1 MRQERDSLGDLLLSD
16 DDYFGIGTARLSATA
31 TLPGVAFPME
41 IPYNI
46 VRVRQAQAIAFE
58 RNKYWKVSLASA
70 VIKATESLLSDEI
83 ALSRHLKVNPLHGGG
98 ARSLVLNVDEIISN
112 VALEKMGSIKG
123 EYHSVASLLQ
133 LDKGSSQHETF
144 LTAVHITLVEEIAMM
159 NEAIESLLG
168 KLKQQANIF
177 QKQGTVATLQ
187 FQEVEISNIGAEFFR
202 CYESLLR
209 SRQQLEWFRSC
220 LLPCWQGPPE
230 ALLALREIVGIDL
243 AVSKAPHDFPWNV
256 DLYVRFSSFLK
267 VTAMLLLYF
276 CNKMKVLIG
285 CSKELEL
292 PRRRANPSFNPAG
305 RDFLIPDTVSQLVF
319 SIIGADATVSA
330 AAGAS
335 VDGAMAYVPLFS
347 SQLVWGTK
355 WLTSAVQLLDEKFV
369 DELTGEAKTGSK
381 TIAETPL
388 QAEKLVSVLGY
399 DRAVQVARIAA
410 LTKKP
415 VRTVVSKMKLLTEEQ
430 LDQYLPTTL
439 EEEGLL

>member
-1 MRQERDSLGDLLLSD
+1 MSD
-16 DDYFGIGTARLSATA
+16 DDYFGIATARLSATA
-31 TLPGVAFPME
+31 TLPGAAFPME

-46 VRVRQAQAIAFE
+46 VRIRQAQAITFE
-58 RNKYWKVSLASA
+58 RNKSWKISLTSA

-83 ALSRHLKVNPLHGGG
+83 AVAKHLKVNPLHGGG

-112 VALEKMGSIKG
+112 VALEKMGSMKG
-123 EYHSVASLLQ
+123 EYHSVASLVQ
-133 LDKGSSQHETF
+133 LDKGSSQLETF
-144 LTAVHITLVEEIAMM
+144 LTAVHITLIEEITIM
-159 NEAIESLLG
+159 NEAIESLL
-168 KLKQQANIF
+168 KKIKQQANIF

-187 FQEVEISNIGAEFFR
+187 FQEVEISTIGAEFFR

-209 SRQQLEWFRSC
+209 SRQQLEWFRAC

-230 ALLALREIVGIDL
+230 ALLALRGIVGIDL

-267 VTAMLLLYF
+267 VTAMLLLCF

-285 CSKELEL
+285 CSKELDL
-292 PRRRANPSFNPAG
+292 PRRRANSSFNPAG

-319 SIIGADATVSA
+319 SIVGADATVSA

-347 SQLVWGTK
+347 SQLVWATK
-355 WLTSAVQLLDEKFV
+355 WLTSAMQLLDEKFV

-381 TIAETPL
+381 IIAETPL

-399 DRAVQVARIAA
+399 DRAVQVARIAS

-430 LDQYLPTTL
+430 LDQYLPATL
-439 EEEGLL
+439 EEEGLP